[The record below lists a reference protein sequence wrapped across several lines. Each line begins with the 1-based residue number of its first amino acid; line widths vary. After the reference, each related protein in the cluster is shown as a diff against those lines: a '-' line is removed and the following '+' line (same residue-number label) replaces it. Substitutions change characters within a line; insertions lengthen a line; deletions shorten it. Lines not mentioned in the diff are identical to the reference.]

1 MAMINKE
8 KFRNNLLQAL
18 ARNGMT
24 ARALADKAN
33 ISESSISH
41 YLSGNIA
48 PSKATLQ
55 KIANVLHMDPNELL
69 GIEQTVEFI
78 DTNDKI
84 KLVTEFSQD
93 KNAYR
98 IMDYYLRLNNSGK
111 KNFVDFISNMSNIDN

>member
-69 GIEQTVEFI
+69 GIEQAVEFI

-111 KNFVDFISNMSNIDN
+111 KNFVDFISTMSDIDN

>member
-55 KIANVLHMDPNELL
+55 KIADVLHMDPNELL
-69 GIEQTVEFI
+69 GIEQAVEFI

-111 KNFVDFISNMSNIDN
+111 KNFVDFISTMSDSDN